1 MFQNNIRRLVQTAS
15 LVSVI
20 ILLVHGYVNH
30 KYINQIS
37 NSYNKILKTSLE
49 NTNALQRIARNSSV
63 RLVELNSFLNLNSKV
78 PQQKRIDD
86 IKASI
91 IKNDSYFEAI
101 SLLPLT
107 ETQQTSFAEL
117 KQLRKKCLSQTDSFI
132 IIIKGG
138 NLANATTYF
147 ENILQPDEQLY
158 GALQIGFAS
167 SFRDEAYSNATTVES
182 ISAKVSFLNI
192 LVSFIILFIIVIS
205 ILYLILLIV
214 NFFKESRWS
223 GIAGDNV
230 SIR

>member
-1 MFQNNIRRLVQTAS
+1 MFEKNIRGLIRIAS

-20 ILLVHGYVNH
+20 ILLVYGYVNH

-37 NSYNKILKTSLE
+37 DSYNKILKTSLE
-49 NTNALQRIARNSSV
+49 NTTALQNIARNSSL
-63 RLVELNSFLNLNSKV
+63 RLVELNSLLNLNSKV
-78 PQQKRIDD
+78 SQQKRIDN
-86 IKASI
+86 IKTTIS
-91 IKNDSYFEAI
+91 KNDSYFEAI

-107 ETQQTSFAEL
+107 ETQQTNFAEL
-117 KQLRKKCLSQTDSFI
+117 KQLRKKCLFQTDSFI
-132 IIIKGG
+132 SIITKG
-138 NLANATTYF
+138 NLVNATTYF

-158 GALQIGFAS
+158 GAKQIGFAT

-182 ISAKVSFLNI
+182 ISSKVSFLNI
-192 LVSFIILFIIVIS
+192 LVSFVILFIIVIS

-214 NFFKESRWS
+214 KFFKESRWS